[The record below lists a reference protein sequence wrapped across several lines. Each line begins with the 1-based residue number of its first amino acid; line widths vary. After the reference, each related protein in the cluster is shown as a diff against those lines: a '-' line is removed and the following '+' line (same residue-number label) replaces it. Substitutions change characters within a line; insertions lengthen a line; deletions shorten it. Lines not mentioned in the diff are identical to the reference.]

1 MPQRPPAA
9 LTHRRKIQPEG
20 KQNHQNRW
28 ESNPTRF
35 FYKLVTIPSKIPP
48 HIQSCVP
55 IHRSSTVAGSMGAIG
70 PKKITG
76 KSNTDA
82 DDKNDDI
89 LVDVETHEDMTNK
102 HHMCLRQHQDSP
114 RTQSILEKLWKG
126 QKFTDEI
133 FTSKKFNPKLSKT
146 TLIKEDIYTTHRIH
160 RSPSTLATK
169 RPPTARKS
177 GEPGGESRNRR
188 RGASVDCWGADA
200 SRGRACA
207 PLARRLGLGLLAVS
221 SDKNIVVSTLFS
233 RLHSGLLS
241 SHLNIH

>member
-1 MPQRPPAA
+1 MAVGHHIAGKTRNLVPQRPPAA

-102 HHMCLRQHQDSP
+102 HHMCLRQHQDSL
-114 RTQSILEKLWKG
+114 TKNTVNIGETLEG
-126 QKFTDEI
+126 
-133 FTSKKFNPKLSKT
+133 
-146 TLIKEDIYTTHRIH
+146 
-160 RSPSTLATK
+160 TK
-169 RPPTARKS
+169 VYR
-177 GEPGGESRNRR
+177 RN
-188 RGASVDCWGADA
+188 
-200 SRGRACA
+200 
-207 PLARRLGLGLLAVS
+207 
-221 SDKNIVVSTLFS
+221 
-233 RLHSGLLS
+233 LHQ
-241 SHLNIH
+241 